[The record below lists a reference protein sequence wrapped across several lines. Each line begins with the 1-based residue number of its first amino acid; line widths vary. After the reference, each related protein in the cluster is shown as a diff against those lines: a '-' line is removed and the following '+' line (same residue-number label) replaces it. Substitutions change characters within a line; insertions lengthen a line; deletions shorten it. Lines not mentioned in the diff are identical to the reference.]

1 MIEADGLVMHF
12 PEVPKLNKET
22 ERLVKEVKK
31 ELRELGIQVKRNGN
45 PKLSKSYRE
54 LCTALE

>member
-1 MIEADGLVMHF
+1 MHSA
-12 PEVPKLNKET
+12 EVPNLDKEA

-31 ELRELGIQVKRNGN
+31 DLYALGIQVRQNRN

-54 LCTALE
+54 LCVALE